1 MQKIDLVQSHDVI
14 GMYEKLDFNQE
25 RRKYTD
31 PGTVY
36 AFDVLDGKITTGYLI
51 KLAAFRHLRDLQR
64 QGQADFPYE
73 YSPSHASKLLKFA
86 SICPN
91 VDTEEPTKLM
101 HWQEF
106 IFSMLFGWRNKGRG
120 QEVHAGNCFR
130 GTWPGQDVF
139 DGDSDVLLIP
149 D

>member
-64 QGQADFPYE
+64 QGQADFPYTKV
-73 YSPSHASKLLKFA
+73 S
-86 SICPN
+86 N
-91 VDTEEPTKLM
+91 VAIIVP
-101 HWQEF
+101 
-106 IFSMLFGWRNKGRG
+106 RG
-120 QEVHAGNCFR
+120 SNGGYVELV
-130 GTWPGQDVF
+130 
-139 DGDSDVLLIP
+139 DS
-149 D
+149 